1 MPPQATAT
9 SGEPSSS
16 TDPPHK
22 KSRRQRNR
30 RRHVKKT
37 AEAKLQALTVPP
49 QCTVPCIMCLGTALS
64 PSLQG
69 LYLEPDRCSR
79 CWNCLAGHMC
89 LPLDL
94 HVIPVANR
102 LVAAIEAKIPYNTP
116 TSGEGKASRVR
127 FNKKERHEIYELR
140 LAIRALMEI
149 PESEFVA
156 AFSAAPGGL
165 PAPPGHHAA

>member
-16 TDPPHK
+16 TNPPHK
-22 KSRRQRNR
+22 ESRRRRNR

-37 AEAKLQALTVPP
+37 AEARLQVLTVPP
-49 QCTVPCIMCLGTALS
+49 HDVHA
-64 PSLQG
+64 
-69 LYLEPDRCSR
+69 
-79 CWNCLAGHMC
+79 
-89 LPLDL
+89 
-94 HVIPVANR
+94 IPVANR

-127 FNKKERHEIYELR
+127 FNRKERHEIYELR
-140 LAIRALMEI
+140 LAIRALIEI

-165 PAPPGHHAA
+165 PAPLDHRAV